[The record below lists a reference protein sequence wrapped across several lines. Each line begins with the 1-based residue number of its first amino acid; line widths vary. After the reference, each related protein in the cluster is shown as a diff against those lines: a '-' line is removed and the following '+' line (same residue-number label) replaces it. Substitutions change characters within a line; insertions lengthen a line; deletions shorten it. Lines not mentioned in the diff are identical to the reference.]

1 MEWLSLSGDL
11 TRDRA
16 VEQILAPSTS
26 TDANSEL
33 CLHLGDVERLDVVT
47 AAAVRLRVV
56 RHEREHPQGT
66 VSLVLPSEPG
76 IAARLAALL
85 DPLPDRIK
93 LTGERHAEPPAN
105 YALVPATVVGDSH
118 SAVALGAWT
127 LDACE
132 RVGIPEQRTAFI
144 AAAVMELADNAVI
157 HAEGPSDPPVA
168 AATSTRDVR
177 VVEIAVLD
185 TGRAIAESDAPREL
199 LRTITRRALDGEPG
213 FLGQILERARK
224 AQVQVHVQMFA
235 GTARL
240 LWTSMQ
246 HRTAEGRFLP
256 GTTVVV
262 RVAEERPVV
271 RSSSSARNT

>member
-1 MEWLSLSGDL
+1 M
-11 TRDRA
+11 
-16 VEQILAPSTS
+16 
-26 TDANSEL
+26 
-33 CLHLGDVERLDVVT
+33 
-47 AAAVRLRVV
+47 
-56 RHEREHPQGT
+56 
-66 VSLVLPSEPG
+66 
-76 IAARLAALL
+76 
-85 DPLPDRIK
+85 
-93 LTGERHAEPPAN
+93 
-105 YALVPATVVGDSH
+105 PATVVDDSH

-144 AAAVMELADNAVI
+144 AAALMELADNAVI
-157 HAEGPSDPPVA
+157 HAEDPTDPPVA
-168 AATSTRDVR
+168 AATSTRDAR

-185 TGRAIAESDAPREL
+185 TGRAIAKSDAPREL
-199 LRTITRRALDGEPG
+199 LRAIPRRALKGEPG

-246 HRTAEGRFLP
+246 HRTTEGRFLP

-262 RVAEERPVV
+262 RVADERPVV